1 MSVNLTSEGNTEL
14 QVEHLFML
22 NKDIPWWYM
31 QGRNYKMKNVYS
43 KYDTYFAFPQKKGE
57 NEGKILCPSST
68 AKNML
73 KYHFPLTILAK
84 LGISTFF

>member
-1 MSVNLTSEGNTEL
+1 
-14 QVEHLFML
+14 
-22 NKDIPWWYM
+22 
-31 QGRNYKMKNVYS
+31 MKNVYS